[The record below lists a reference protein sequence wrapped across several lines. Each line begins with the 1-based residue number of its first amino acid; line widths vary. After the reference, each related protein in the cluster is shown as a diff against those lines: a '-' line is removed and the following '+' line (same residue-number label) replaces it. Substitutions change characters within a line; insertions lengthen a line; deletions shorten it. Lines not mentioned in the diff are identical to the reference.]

1 MPRFA
6 ANLSMMF
13 NEVPFLDRF
22 EAAAKAGF
30 TAVEFLFPY
39 DHPAEEVGKRLR
51 GNGLTQAL
59 FNLPPG
65 NWDAGEKGFAAL
77 PERFDDLQQSLRTA
91 LPYAQATGVKRLHLM
106 AGIASRSNAKAVEA
120 FYKSVAWTAEFF
132 APHGLDVVIE
142 PINSRNVPGYFLN
155 DFSFAR
161 DLINELKIPE
171 SETAVRYLS
180 LPDHPW
186 RRHHAAARDDADH
199 RPCPDRQHPVAQRA
213 RWRGA
218 ELSVPVRRAR
228 PARLWRFCRLRIQP
242 ARQDDGWPRLV
253 QALRRSKAVTLAL
266 GCIADDYTGAS
277 DLANTL
283 TRCGLRTV
291 QTIGVP
297 SDDLALPEVDAVVVS
312 LKSRSIEAGLAVS
325 RSRAAE
331 KWLRD
336 RGAGHVLFKI
346 CSTFDSTDAGN
357 IGPVMD
363 ALRAD
368 SGDAIVLVTPAFP
381 ETGRTVYQGNL
392 FVGSVPL
399 NESPLKDHPLNPM
412 HDSNLVRVLA
422 RQSKTKVGLVELA
435 VLTRGRRCGAGA
447 AGRSC
452 RQGSLGPSSS
462 MPCSTAIS
470 KPSAR
475 WRWII
480 GSPSARP
487 ASGLASPVRWW
498 PPAESSRTRRTRLP
512 ARRSADRRRA
522 LPAVVRRR
530 PCARSPSAEAVMPV
544 LRLDP
549 DQVVAG
555 KEEVRRALAWAG
567 ERLARGPVLI
577 ASSSTPD
584 QVAALQS
591 RHGRDATGHAIEQ
604 AMADIAEGLVQS
616 GVRRLVVA
624 GGETSGA
631 VVDRLRI
638 PGFLVGEEIAA
649 GVPVL
654 RAVGA
659 EGGDMLLALKSGN
672 FGGTEFFSDALKL
685 MR

>member
-1 MPRFA
+1 MK
-6 ANLSMMF
+6 LST
-13 NEVPFLDRF
+13 
-22 EAAAKAGF
+22 K
-30 TAVEFLFPY
+30 
-39 DHPAEEVGKRLR
+39 
-51 GNGLTQAL
+51 
-59 FNLPPG
+59 
-65 NWDAGEKGFAAL
+65 
-77 PERFDDLQQSLRTA
+77 
-91 LPYAQATGVKRLHLM
+91 
-106 AGIASRSNAKAVEA
+106 
-120 FYKSVAWTAEFF
+120 
-132 APHGLDVVIE
+132 
-142 PINSRNVPGYFLN
+142 
-155 DFSFAR
+155 
-161 DLINELKIPE
+161 
-171 SETAVRYLS
+171 
-180 LPDHPW
+180 
-186 RRHHAAARDDADH
+186 
-199 RPCPDRQHPVAQRA
+199 
-213 RWRGA
+213 
-218 ELSVPVRRAR
+218 
-228 PARLWRFCRLRIQP
+228 
-242 ARQDDGWPRLV
+242 
-253 QALRRSKAVTLAL
+253 LAL

-312 LKSRSIEAGLAVS
+312 LKSRSIEADLAVT

-331 KWLRD
+331 KWLRG

-346 CSTFDSTDAGN
+346 CSTFNSTDAGN

-363 ALRAD
+363 ALRAN

-422 RQSKTKVGLVELA
+422 RQSQTKVGLVDLA
-435 VLTRGRRCGAGA
+435 TLARGADAVRGRLADLAGNGCGAAIIDAVFDRDLETIGSAALDHRLSVGASGIGLGLARALVASGKVKSGAAGAIAGA
-447 AGRSC
+447 AVGGPAACLAGSC
-452 RQGSLGPSSS
+452 SQATLQQIANAEKTMAVLHLDPEQ
-462 MPCSTAIS
+462 
-470 KPSAR
+470 
-475 WRWII
+475 II
-480 GSPSARP
+480 AG
-487 ASGLASPVRWW
+487 
-498 PPAESSRTRRTRLP
+498 PAE
-512 ARRSADRRRA
+512 A
-522 LPAVVRRR
+522 
-530 PCARSPSAEAVMPV
+530 
-544 LRLDP
+544 
-549 DQVVAG
+549 
-555 KEEVRRALAWAG
+555 RRALAWASDRISG
-567 ERLARGPVLI
+567 GPILI

-591 RHGRDATGHAIEQ
+591 RHGRDAAGHAIEQ

-638 PGFLVGEEIAA
+638 PGFLVGAEIAA

-659 EGGDMLLALKSGN
+659 DKGDMLLALKSGN
-672 FGGTEFFSDALKL
+672 FGGAEFFSDALKL